1 MAEIKFDSAEFYQLA
16 TVPTIPYTYSLDNRD
31 YLRCDWIVG
40 NITESI
46 SDGKYEANP
55 SFTELILEGEQ
66 SIVTYE
72 EWLKFKN
79 EFLNCEMSYDVL
91 GDNVVLNMTTSSG
104 PNGEERI
111 ERIEVNPAYIRI
123 IDQESFRNAISEKF
137 FELTDL
143 PFSSFTKEILY
154 GD

>member
-1 MAEIKFDSAEFYQLA
+1 M
-16 TVPTIPYTYSLDNRD
+16 
-31 YLRCDWIVG
+31 
-40 NITESI
+40 
-46 SDGKYEANP
+46 
-55 SFTELILEGEQ
+55 
-66 SIVTYE
+66 TYE
-72 EWLKFKN
+72 EWLKFKH
-79 EFLNCEMSYDVL
+79 EFLNVEMAYDVL
-91 GDNVVLNMTTSSG
+91 GDNVVLNMATSSG

-123 IDQESFRNAISEKF
+123 MDQESFRNAISERI

>member
-1 MAEIKFDSAEFYQLA
+1 M
-16 TVPTIPYTYSLDNRD
+16 
-31 YLRCDWIVG
+31 
-40 NITESI
+40 
-46 SDGKYEANP
+46 
-55 SFTELILEGEQ
+55 
-66 SIVTYE
+66 TYE

-123 IDQESFRNAISEKF
+123 MDQESFRNAISERIS
-137 FELTDL
+137 ELTDL
-143 PFSSFTKEILY
+143 SFSSFTKEILY

>member
-1 MAEIKFDSAEFYQLA
+1 MK
-16 TVPTIPYTYSLDNRD
+16 
-31 YLRCDWIVG
+31 
-40 NITESI
+40 
-46 SDGKYEANP
+46 
-55 SFTELILEGEQ
+55 
-66 SIVTYE
+66 YE

-79 EFLNCEMSYDVL
+79 ELLNCEMSYNVL
-91 GDNVVLNMTTSSG
+91 GDNVVLNMITSSG

-123 IDQESFRNAISEKF
+123 MDQESLRNAISEKF
-137 FELTDL
+137 FELTVL

>member
-1 MAEIKFDSAEFYQLA
+1 M
-16 TVPTIPYTYSLDNRD
+16 
-31 YLRCDWIVG
+31 
-40 NITESI
+40 
-46 SDGKYEANP
+46 
-55 SFTELILEGEQ
+55 
-66 SIVTYE
+66 TYE

-79 EFLNCEMSYDVL
+79 EFPNVEMTYDVL
-91 GDNVVLNMTTSSG
+91 LDNVILNMTTSSG

-111 ERIEVNPAYIRI
+111 ERIEVNPAYIRNM
-123 IDQESFRNAISEKF
+123 DQESFRNAISERI